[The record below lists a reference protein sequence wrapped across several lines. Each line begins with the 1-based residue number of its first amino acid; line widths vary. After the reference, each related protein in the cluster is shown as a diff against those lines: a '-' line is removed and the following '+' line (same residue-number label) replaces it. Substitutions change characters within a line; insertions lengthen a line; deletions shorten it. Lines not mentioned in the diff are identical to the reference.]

1 MSEQASALG
10 EINLAIHV
18 HLGQSINS
26 GAINSDGRD
35 SYRHLGILMQPNRGA
50 FRLTLKRGRGGPLPY
65 RVDSQMPVVLS
76 GSEAISAILALQKE
90 RVFTDVR

>member
-1 MSEQASALG
+1 
-10 EINLAIHV
+10 
-18 HLGQSINS
+18 
-26 GAINSDGRD
+26 
-35 SYRHLGILMQPNRGA
+35 MQPNRGA

-76 GSEAISAILALQKE
+76 GSEAISAILALQNE